1 MATLKEKTPA
11 ILPLKSDLV
20 PVDRKMQEEESHESE
35 EAPAPKRCNV
45 EEDDAF
51 DVLFGNETSSVGLP
65 QGSHDVDMVE
75 EEQGYLKEGEI
86 NFRKEDPTFG
96 LVEKE

>member
-20 PVDRKMQEEESHESE
+20 PVDRKMQEDESHESE

-51 DVLFGNETSSVGLP
+51 DVLLGKGNVISGT
-65 QGSHDVDMVE
+65 
-75 EEQGYLKEGEI
+75 
-86 NFRKEDPTFG
+86 PTR
-96 LVEKE
+96 LT